1 MPVNCANEDGP
12 FQTASENNS
21 LADVSSKLALNP
33 VSRSKLNILPPESP
47 PTKSEQDKV
56 WDILAELN

>member
-1 MPVNCANEDGP
+1 MRTGCFKP
-12 FQTASENNS
+12 SENNS

-33 VSRSKLNILPPESP
+33 VRRSKLNLLPPESP

-56 WDILAELN
+56 WDILAEVN